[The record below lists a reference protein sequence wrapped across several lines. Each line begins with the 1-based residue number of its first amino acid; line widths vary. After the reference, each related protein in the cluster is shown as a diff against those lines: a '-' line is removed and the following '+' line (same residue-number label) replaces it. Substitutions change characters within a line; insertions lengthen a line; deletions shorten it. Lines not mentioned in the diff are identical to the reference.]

1 MKIEHSIHGIRAAL
15 RSARKSGKSI
25 AFVPT
30 MGNLH
35 AGHIQLIHEAK
46 RRADYVV
53 CSIFVNPTQFGA
65 NEDFASYP
73 RTLERDGSL
82 LAEAACDLVFAPDA
96 NEMYGNGHNQLTSVQ
111 VSGITEQLCGASRP
125 GHFAGMATVV
135 TKLLNIIAPDMA
147 LFGQKDYQQLAVI
160 RQLVHDLCLNI
171 TIIGIPTVR
180 DSDGLALS
188 SRNQYLTALQRSKAP
203 MLYETLCTLR
213 DRLQH
218 DITSVSDAIS
228 AAKAALKKSGF
239 KVDYL
244 SVHALSLEAFDPS
257 QRQAVVLAAAHLG
270 KTRLIDNLVFDL
282 QPGSY
287 E

>member
-1 MKIEHSIHGIRAAL
+1 MKIEHTIQGVRAAL
-15 RSARKSGKSI
+15 RSARKNGKSI

-96 NEMYGNGHNQLTSVQ
+96 NEMYGNGINQLTSVQ
-111 VSGITEQLCGASRP
+111 VAGITEQLCGASRP

-135 TKLLNIIAPDMA
+135 TKLLNIVAPDMA

-160 RQLVHDLCLNI
+160 RQLVQDLCLSVA
-171 TIIGIPTVR
+171 IIGIPTVR

-188 SRNQYLTALQRSKAP
+188 SRNQYLTELQRSKAP
-203 MLYETLCTLR
+203 TLYQTLCAVR
-213 DRLQH
+213 DAVQQA
-218 DITSVSDAIS
+218 DTPASEAITG
-228 AAKAALKKSGF
+228 AKVVLKKAGF

-244 SVHALSLEAFDPS
+244 SLHSLTLDEFNTSHA
-257 QRQAVVLAAAHLG
+257 QAVVLVAAHLG
-270 KTRLIDNLVFDL
+270 KTRLIDNLIFNL
-282 QPGSY
+282 QPD
-287 E
+287 